1 MPSGHRTAARL
12 APARADTGGAAVNE
26 LAAMP
31 ESCTTGDDGARGPTR
46 QWAMLD
52 LLPSRQRRLSCGI
65 VVLLESRELLLCH
78 VTGQRHWDLPKG
90 GIHDGE
96 TPIEAA
102 LRETH
107 EETGLC
113 LGAEALLDIGRHV
126 YTAKKD
132 LHLFACLSQ
141 RIDPRELHCASCF
154 VERGSR
160 ADRGRRWTA
169 SAGSPSTGSRPCARP
184 SWRRCSL
191 ASSTSKPPSSS
202 STPRAASRSLPDEKP
217 ALT

>member
-65 VVLLESRELLLCH
+65 VVLLESREVLLCH

-113 LGAEALLDIGRHV
+113 FGAEALLDIGRHV
-126 YTAKKD
+126 YTAKKA
-132 LHLFACLSQ
+132 LHLFACLAQ

-154 VERGSR
+154 VERIS
-160 ADRGRRWTA
+160 GR
-169 SAGSPSTGSRPCARP
+169 SRPEMDGFGWFAFDRIEALC
-184 SWRRCSL
+184 
-191 ASSTSKPPSSS
+191 TSKL
-202 STPRAASRSLPDEKP
+202 AAL
-217 ALT
+217 LTRQLDLEATLEQLDAARRQPLAA

>member
-1 MPSGHRTAARL
+1 
-12 APARADTGGAAVNE
+12 
-26 LAAMP
+26 MP

-65 VVLLESRELLLCH
+65 VVLLESREVLLCH

-126 YTAKKD
+126 YTAKKN

-154 VERGSR
+154 VERIS
-160 ADRGRRWTA
+160 GR
-169 SAGSPSTGSRPCARP
+169 SRPEMDGFGWFAFDRIEALCTPKLAALLTRQLDLEATLEQLDAARRQP
-184 SWRRCSL
+184 L
-191 ASSTSKPPSSS
+191 A
-202 STPRAASRSLPDEKP
+202 A
-217 ALT
+217 